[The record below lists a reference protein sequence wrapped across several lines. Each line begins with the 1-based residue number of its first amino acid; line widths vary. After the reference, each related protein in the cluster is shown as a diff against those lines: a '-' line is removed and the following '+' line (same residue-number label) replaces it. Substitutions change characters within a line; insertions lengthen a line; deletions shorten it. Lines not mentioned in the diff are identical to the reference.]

1 MKPFLCSDTTNNP
14 ENFVKNGEEFM
25 TLKTPPHL
33 TAKLENGTDR
43 MQAAVEKSKLHIVLR
58 VIHGLTTFCSAV
70 FATGVVAA
78 IFRGTLFLGIRR
90 APWLY
95 IVGLVCIVIWFVLTL
110 LSGYK
115 SDKVLKSEES
125 QKAKNDALKAFDD
138 ILAYLGVPLD
148 STEIDV
154 IFCKYKSRGEQIEVV
169 NAPLQM
175 TNFINMSF
183 RIFKDYDN
191 LYLANPNGKYAFSL
205 SSMRR
210 IRTVFAE
217 AVIPDWHKEQ
227 AFDSDEYKVY
237 SISKD
242 KSDLLHTSPYYMLEL
257 EDNGEIFG
265 IFFPCYE
272 IKTLESVTGLKAWEW
287 TH

>member
-1 MKPFLCSDTTNNP
+1 MKPFLCIDTTNNP
-14 ENFVKNGEEFM
+14 ENYVKNGEEFM
-25 TLKTPPHL
+25 AIKTPSHL
-33 TAKLENGTDR
+33 TERLENGTDR
-43 MQAAVEKSKLHIVLR
+43 MQAAVEKSKLPVVLR
-58 VIHGLTTFCSAV
+58 VIHGLATFCSVV
-70 FATGVVAA
+70 FATGAVAA
-78 IFRGTLFLGIRR
+78 LFRGTLLLGIRT
-90 APWLY
+90 APWIY
-95 IVGLVCIVIWFVLTL
+95 IAGLVCIVVWFVLTL
-110 LSGYK
+110 LSGFK
-115 SDKVLKSEES
+115 SNKVLKSEES
-125 QKAKNDALKAFDD
+125 QKAKNDALNAFDD
-138 ILAYLGVPLD
+138 ILLYLGVPLD

-169 NAPLQM
+169 TAPLQM

-191 LYLANPNGKYAFSL
+191 LYLANPNGKYAFPL
-205 SSMRR
+205 SCLKR

-217 AVIPDWHKEQ
+217 AVIPDWHKGQ
-227 AFDSDEYKVY
+227 AFDSQEYEVY

-257 EDNGEIFG
+257 EVNGEIFG

-272 IKTLESVTGLKAWEW
+272 IKTLESITGLKAWEW